1 MQKFC
6 NDYCTDELRQN
17 LRQNLWGNG
26 MYEHFGLFIGGAWQ
40 SAASGQ
46 TAPVFSP
53 VTEQPLGQAP
63 VAGVADT
70 EAAIAAATAGFAAW
84 KAKAAFDRADALHAI
99 ADEMRRRTD
108 EAARMISLETGKP
121 IAQSGREWGLSIDQF
136 RWFAEE
142 ARRIYGRIIESR
154 VPDGRF
160 EVHHQP
166 VGIAAAFTAWNFPA
180 ALVARKVAP
189 ALAAGCSVIV
199 RPSSQTPGV
208 AMVMIDCCR
217 AGGLPDGTVNLVVG
231 PTVATYAPIMA
242 DKRVR
247 KVSLTGS
254 TRVGQ
259 QMIRD
264 AAATLKK
271 VSMELGGNAPVIIYD
286 DADLEGALNLAVPT
300 KFANA
305 GQVCV
310 TGDRFYVHDSLHDA
324 FVSGFVARANA
335 IKLGDGLDP
344 SVAMGPLINAGR
356 LAAMEKIVA
365 GAVKAGATLAT
376 GGSRAAGFNAGH
388 FFEPTVLT
396 GCTDDM
402 AVMAEENF
410 GPIAAISR
418 FASDD
423 DVLARAN
430 ASDMGLSA
438 YAFTSSPKRA
448 RRTVAELKAGMV
460 GINSF
465 AMAAS
470 EAPFGGTNFSGMG
483 REGGIEAIRDYLDIK
498 SSQIVWS

>member
-1 MQKFC
+1 
-6 NDYCTDELRQN
+6 
-17 LRQNLWGNG
+17 
-26 MYEHFGLFIGGAWQ
+26 MYDRFGLFIGGKWLPALD
-40 SAASGQ
+40 GG
-46 TAPVFSP
+46 TAPVLSP
-53 VTEQPLGQAP
+53 VTERPLGQVP
-63 VAGVADT
+63 VAAAADT
-70 EAAIAAATAGFAAW
+70 AAAIASAAAGFAVW
-84 KAKAAFDRADALHAI
+84 KALPAFDRADALHAI
-99 ADEMRRRTD
+99 ADEMTRRAD
-108 EAARMISLETGKP
+108 EAARMITLETGKP

-142 ARRIYGRIIESR
+142 ARRIYGRIVESR
-154 VPDGRF
+154 VPGGRF
-160 EVHHQP
+160 EVHHEP

-180 ALVARKVAP
+180 ALIARKVAP
-189 ALAAGCSVIV
+189 ALAAGCSIIV

-208 AMVMIDCCR
+208 AMVMVDCCR
-217 AGGLPDGTVNLVVG
+217 AGNLPDGTINLLVG
-231 PTVATYAPIMA
+231 PTATTYAPIMA
-242 DKRVR
+242 SKAVR

-286 DADLEGALNLAVPT
+286 DADLEGALNLCVPT

-324 FVSGFVARANA
+324 FVAGFVDRARA
-335 IKLGDGLDP
+335 IRLGDGLDP
-344 SVAMGPLINAGR
+344 AVGMGPLINAGR
-356 LAAMEKIVA
+356 LAEMERIVA
-365 GAVKAGATLAT
+365 GAVRAGARLEL
-376 GGSRAAGFNAGH
+376 GGARAAGFNAGH

-402 AVMAEENF
+402 SVMAEENF
-410 GPIAAISR
+410 GPVAAISR
-418 FASDD
+418 FSTDD
-423 DVLARAN
+423 EVLARAN

-438 YAFTSSPKRA
+438 YAFTTSPKRA
-448 RRTVAELKAGMV
+448 RRTVADLKAGMV

-470 EAPFGGTNFSGMG
+470 EAPFGGTNHSGMG
-483 REGGIEAIRDYLDIK
+483 REGGIEAIRDYLDVK
-498 SSQIVWS
+498 SSQMVWA